1 MNKKFLGMKLST
13 ILHFII
19 CIVFAIVAWFLI
31 LYASYELKEVE
42 ECEQETTYLINMLRC

>member
-31 LYASYELKEVE
+31 LYASYEQEVE
-42 ECEQETTYLINMLRC
+42 ECELAITYLINMLRC